1 MKIRKH
7 ADVPVSGQP
16 KNACPDIWITYIH
29 EILVPVNKLRLV
41 LKNINFLANL
51 TILN

>member
-16 KNACPDIWITYIH
+16 KTACMSRYAEQPKNACPDI
-29 EILVPVNKLRLV
+29 
-41 LKNINFLANL
+41 
-51 TILN
+51 